1 MKILTFPL
9 SNFTSPRDLCAK
21 MKGVKY
27 YTYTFYTQTDIIKEG
42 KAADVE
48 WMSGTWGNRIY
59 RQAGGIRG
67 WETELNDTSAN
78 KMREQMQKYFPDV
91 TKDDVSV
98 TVYDYTDELQGES
111 DDEID
116 RVLLNKEDE
125 RVRAYIIEHGVP
137 PKLNIQPTR
146 TRRKPIFNNN
156 LFEILP

>member
-9 SNFTSPRDLCAK
+9 KDLESPRDLCAK

-59 RQAGGIRG
+59 RQAGGIKG
-67 WETELNDTSAN
+67 WSSELNDTSAN
-78 KMREQMQKYFPDV
+78 KMREQMRQHFPEV
-91 TKDDVSV
+91 TKDQVSI
-98 TVYDYTDELQGES
+98 TVYDYTDELAKES
-111 DDEID
+111 KDEID

-125 RVRAYIIEHGVP
+125 RVRAYIHERGVQ
-137 PKLNIQPTR
+137 PKLNVQATR
-146 TRRKPIFNNN
+146 TRRKPLLGND
-156 LFEILP
+156 LFELYV